1 MKQNQAN
8 VPLKPNDIKGLKKRV
23 LFLFLKTFN
32 KLFKLV
38 TLNKN
43 LTENM

>member
-23 LFLFLKTFN
+23 LFFKTFN